1 MNLVCHCAD
10 ALHAVALQLEEDEKD
25 HLKREAEADDERRKI
40 FEGEL
45 VRLYPTVCDAYS

>member
-1 MNLVCHCAD
+1 M
-10 ALHAVALQLEEDEKD
+10 ALQLEEDEKD

-45 VRLYPTVCDAYS
+45 VR